1 MSQENLFTAG
11 KIVPQLI
18 ETEMQGSYIN
28 YAMSVIVSRAL
39 PDVRDGLKPV
49 HRRILY
55 AMDEAGMAA
64 GKPYRKSARL
74 VGDVLGKYHPHGDS
88 SVYDAAVRLAQNF
101 SSRYPMVDGHGNFG
115 SVDGDSAAAMRYTE
129 VRMAKIAEEML
140 RDIDKDTVEFG
151 LNYDESLKEP
161 KVLPARVPYLLI
173 NGSSGIAVGMATNIP
188 PHNLGEVVDGL
199 VAMIDEPEITIDE
212 LMDYIHGPDFPTGAQ
227 ILGRAGIRK
236 AFLTGRGSVIMRAK
250 AHFEDMAAGKTQIIV
265 TEIPYMVNK
274 SRLIENIAD
283 LVRDKV
289 IDGITDLR
297 DESDRTGM
305 RIVIELRRD
314 AYPEIILNQLYK
326 HTALQNTFGVN
337 TLALVNGKPQVLN
350 LKQVLVHYLDHQK
363 EVITRRTRFDL
374 TKAQEKAHIL
384 EGLKIALDHLD
395 EVIQTIRSAQN
406 AEIAKNGLVEKFGLS
421 ERQAQAILELRLQR
435 LTGLERQKV
444 EDDLKDTMGIIDH
457 LTKIL
462 GDEALVLEIIK
473 EDLTE
478 MKRRFGD
485 KRRSE
490 ITENVADL
498 DIEDLIPDED
508 TVITL
513 TRGGYIK
520 RTPMTTYRSQRR
532 GGSGVVG
539 MTTKAEDLIEHL
551 YVATTHSTL
560 LFFTSRGRVYP
571 MKAYEVPEAGRNA
584 KGSAMVNLLSLEKE
598 EIVTAIIPVKEFE
611 EDQNLF
617 MATRGGIVKQTSLM
631 NFAKVRRTGIIAINL
646 DDGDSLIGVKRVET
660 GAKIFMATRNG
671 MAIQFAAEDIRPL
684 GRSARGARGI
694 RLRLHDEVVAM
705 DSVMSEETEV
715 LTVTVNGYGKRT
727 NVEAY
732 REQNRGGKGVINLK
746 VTDKTGP
753 VVGSRIVSPE
763 QDLML
768 ISSDGK
774 VIRMDV
780 DAISVIG
787 RNAQGVKL
795 MRMGDEDKVAGLA
808 AVDKEKIDEIN

>member
-250 AHFEDMAAGKTQIIV
+250 AHFEDMAAGKTQILV

-684 GRSARGARGI
+684 GRSARGVRGI

-732 REQNRGGKGVINLK
+732 REQNRGGKGVINIK

-787 RNAQGVKL
+787 RIAQGVKL

>member
-250 AHFEDMAAGKTQIIV
+250 AHFEDMAAGKTKIIV
-265 TEIPYMVNK
+265 TEIPYIVNK

-684 GRSARGARGI
+684 GRSARGVRGI

>member
-74 VGDVLGKYHPHGDS
+74 VGDVLGKYHPHGDF
-88 SVYDAAVRLAQNF
+88 SVYDAAVRLAQDF

-212 LMDYIHGPDFPTGAQ
+212 LMGYIHGPDFPTGAQ

-236 AFLTGRGSVIMRAK
+236 AFQTGRGSVIMRAK

-350 LKQVLVHYLDHQK
+350 LKQVLTHYLDHQK

-374 TKAQEKAHIL
+374 AKAQEKAHIL

-462 GDEALVLEIIK
+462 GDEALVLAIIK

-532 GGSGVVG
+532 GGTGVVG
-539 MTTKAEDLIEHL
+539 MATKAEDLIEHL

-611 EDQNLF
+611 EEQNLF

-684 GRSARGARGI
+684 GRSARGVRGI

-795 MRMGDEDKVAGLA
+795 MRMGEEDKVAGLA
-808 AVDKEKIDEIN
+808 AVDKEKIDETN

>member
-513 TRGGYIK
+513 TRDGYIK

-684 GRSARGARGI
+684 GRSARGVRGI

>member
-1 MSQENLFTAG
+1 
-11 KIVPQLI
+11 
-18 ETEMQGSYIN
+18 
-28 YAMSVIVSRAL
+28 
-39 PDVRDGLKPV
+39 
-49 HRRILY
+49 
-55 AMDEAGMAA
+55 
-64 GKPYRKSARL
+64 
-74 VGDVLGKYHPHGDS
+74 
-88 SVYDAAVRLAQNF
+88 
-101 SSRYPMVDGHGNFG
+101 
-115 SVDGDSAAAMRYTE
+115 
-129 VRMAKIAEEML
+129 
-140 RDIDKDTVEFG
+140 
-151 LNYDESLKEP
+151 
-161 KVLPARVPYLLI
+161 
-173 NGSSGIAVGMATNIP
+173 
-188 PHNLGEVVDGL
+188 
-199 VAMIDEPEITIDE
+199 
-212 LMDYIHGPDFPTGAQ
+212 
-227 ILGRAGIRK
+227 
-236 AFLTGRGSVIMRAK
+236 
-250 AHFEDMAAGKTQIIV
+250 
-265 TEIPYMVNK
+265 MVNK

-684 GRSARGARGI
+684 GRSARGVRGI

>member
-1 MSQENLFTAG
+1 
-11 KIVPQLI
+11 
-18 ETEMQGSYIN
+18 
-28 YAMSVIVSRAL
+28 
-39 PDVRDGLKPV
+39 
-49 HRRILY
+49 
-55 AMDEAGMAA
+55 
-64 GKPYRKSARL
+64 
-74 VGDVLGKYHPHGDS
+74 
-88 SVYDAAVRLAQNF
+88 
-101 SSRYPMVDGHGNFG
+101 
-115 SVDGDSAAAMRYTE
+115 
-129 VRMAKIAEEML
+129 
-140 RDIDKDTVEFG
+140 
-151 LNYDESLKEP
+151 
-161 KVLPARVPYLLI
+161 
-173 NGSSGIAVGMATNIP
+173 
-188 PHNLGEVVDGL
+188 
-199 VAMIDEPEITIDE
+199 
-212 LMDYIHGPDFPTGAQ
+212 
-227 ILGRAGIRK
+227 
-236 AFLTGRGSVIMRAK
+236 
-250 AHFEDMAAGKTQIIV
+250 
-265 TEIPYMVNK
+265 
-274 SRLIENIAD
+274 
-283 LVRDKV
+283 
-289 IDGITDLR
+289 
-297 DESDRTGM
+297 
-305 RIVIELRRD
+305 
-314 AYPEIILNQLYK
+314 
-326 HTALQNTFGVN
+326 
-337 TLALVNGKPQVLN
+337 
-350 LKQVLVHYLDHQK
+350 
-363 EVITRRTRFDL
+363 
-374 TKAQEKAHIL
+374 
-384 EGLKIALDHLD
+384 
-395 EVIQTIRSAQN
+395 
-406 AEIAKNGLVEKFGLS
+406 
-421 ERQAQAILELRLQR
+421 
-435 LTGLERQKV
+435 
-444 EDDLKDTMGIIDH
+444 
-457 LTKIL
+457 
-462 GDEALVLEIIK
+462 
-473 EDLTE
+473 
-478 MKRRFGD
+478 
-485 KRRSE
+485 
-490 ITENVADL
+490 
-498 DIEDLIPDED
+498 
-508 TVITL
+508 
-513 TRGGYIK
+513 
-520 RTPMTTYRSQRR
+520 
-532 GGSGVVG
+532 

-684 GRSARGARGI
+684 GRSARGVRGI